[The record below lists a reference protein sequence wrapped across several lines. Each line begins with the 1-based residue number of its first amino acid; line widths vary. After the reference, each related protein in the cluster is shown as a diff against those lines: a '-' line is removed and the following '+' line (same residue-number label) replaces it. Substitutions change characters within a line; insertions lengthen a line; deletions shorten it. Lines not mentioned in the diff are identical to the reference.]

1 MDILSYLSELIQT
14 RKSVGI
20 LGLGTVYKKKSP
32 GRYDAETHSFVP
44 PSYTLDF
51 TAEVKEEILLADYI
65 SKKRNVSVDTANYYI
80 NEYSIAVQ
88 QQLNT
93 HKEATLGSL
102 GKLLKD
108 GELLRFE
115 PAEKLN
121 YGFDFFGLPAVKA
134 EQENPV
140 QEIIIE
146 TPNVEEPDGVTE
158 TVPAQQKTP
167 EIETPEAEYI
177 EPVTES
183 ALAQDS
189 AAEHTDK
196 ENDSLAKTEETAA
209 SAQSVT
215 PDAATETVQPAEE
228 TTASTDV
235 NKTVTTENESV
246 AQEPVTPEV
255 SPVTEPAQPIEEISA
270 DSKTSEPV
278 NAAGIDPV
286 KPVADTAVPVTP
298 VSATPVTPAET
309 TLQHSES
316 PIKKDEQQLRAEIEA
331 LNFYRSQS
339 PVSKPTVGE
348 SEEVIWHIKDTV
360 PSVTTPPQPP
370 VTEPGDVY
378 HPEEEEVKKKS
389 PYLAIFIVILILG
402 LLVAGAY
409 LLKPEWFNQFMGKP
423 TALPKTEA
431 PITAPVVATPAADS
445 SATKDTLKTAA
456 VPAAKPVV
464 KDSAAKT
471 AAVKPEDATVV
482 YEIIG
487 ASMHDQKEADNFIAQ
502 MKKSGITAKVVTN
515 MAGKRLKMS
524 IATLKD
530 EQSAKLELEKLS
542 QKLKIPGIYIY
553 RNKQ

>member
-20 LGLGTVYKKKSP
+20 SGLGTVYKKKSP

-51 TAEVKEEILLADYI
+51 TAEVKEEVLLADYI

-108 GELLRFE
+108 GDQLKFE

-146 TPNVEEPDGVTE
+146 TPNVEEPELVSE
-158 TVPAQQKTP
+158 TVPTELKTP
-167 EIETPEAEYI
+167 EIETPEVEYI
-177 EPVTES
+177 EPVPTETVTES
-183 ALAQDS
+183 QSEQEQADVTKDEDNAVQ
-189 AAEHTDK
+189 A
-196 ENDSLAKTEETAA
+196 EETATHEVVNPA
-209 SAQSVT
+209 TESVQAIEEPAAIAQSE
-215 PDAATETVQPAEE
+215 TEYVQPAEE
-228 TTASTDV
+228 ITSAP
-235 NKTVTTENESV
+235 
-246 AQEPVTPEV
+246 AAPV
-255 SPVTEPAQPIEEISA
+255 IL
-270 DSKTSEPV
+270 
-278 NAAGIDPV
+278 
-286 KPVADTAVPVTP
+286 
-298 VSATPVTPAET
+298 AET
-309 TLQHSES
+309 TPAHNETPVQ
-316 PIKKDEQQLRAEIEA
+316 KDEQQLRAEIEA

-339 PVSKPTVGE
+339 PVSKQTVGE

-370 VTEPGDVY
+370 VTEPGEVY
-378 HPEEEEVKKKS
+378 QPEEEVKKKS
-389 PYLAIFIVILILG
+389 PYLTIFVVILILG
-402 LLVAGAY
+402 LLVAGTY
-409 LLKPEWFNQFMGKP
+409 LLKPEWFSQFMGKP
-423 TALPKTEA
+423 AALPKTEA
-431 PITAPVVATPAADS
+431 PIKAPVVTAPAADS
-445 SATKDTLKTAA
+445 SATKDTSKTAVLPAEKTAA
-456 VPAAKPVV
+456 
-464 KDSAAKT
+464 KDSVAKT
-471 AAVKPEDATVV
+471 AAVKPKDTTVV